1 MSFSREGSCGSLPF
15 CYASRSAS
23 PPDSR
28 SPGRDRRSRRSRS
41 RSHDSDGASN
51 PGNNLYVT
59 GLSTR
64 VTTSELEKYF
74 NNEGKVTECHLVTDP
89 RTKESRGFAFVTM
102 ETVEDAERCIKY
114 LNHSVLEGRLI
125 TVEKAKRKRGRT
137 PTPGRYQGL
146 RDKRVAKTGDVLV
159 ATHLTD
165 GTREILFPGDVEED
179 HAPHHMVGGLRI
191 IALPHIEGAGNAP
204 CQLVVEHINPV
215 VDLIAPVET
224 VLSACGSEFLAST
237 GFSLWKC
244 VIVVILSVLIY
255 L

>member
-1 MSFSREGSCGSLPF
+1 MTFICLLINVEIFNSLLLWNFCLGRCHSQEKEGEYPSKMTYSLCCVSFNLIFSCGSLPF

-28 SPGRDRRSRRSRS
+28 SPVRERRSRRSRS

-125 TVEKAKRKRGRT
+125 TVEK
-137 PTPGRYQGL
+137 
-146 RDKRVAKTGDVLV
+146 VF
-159 ATHLTD
+159 
-165 GTREILFPGDVEED
+165 IL
-179 HAPHHMVGGLRI
+179 
-191 IALPHIEGAGNAP
+191 N
-204 CQLVVEHINPV
+204 
-215 VDLIAPVET
+215 
-224 VLSACGSEFLAST
+224 
-237 GFSLWKC
+237 KC
-244 VIVVILSVLIY
+244 M
-255 L
+255 